1 MSESTVK
8 YLLLNPFGFIQR
20 TFTTPEALEAHI
32 IERFGST
39 DVEVKHG
46 HTGVRRTYRT
56 NSNEEVA

>member
-20 TFTTPEALEAHI
+20 TFATAEELEAHI

-39 DVEVKHG
+39 DAEAMHG

-56 NSNEEVA
+56 KSNEEVA